1 LAHWSFQQP
10 RALGYGNIFVPFRD
24 FCFGSLGFVADHLGT
39 LHLCEEPTP
48 LTPLEGDIPS
58 NGPLANF
65 DTEVLAWHLKLMLRA
80 DPSASD
86 MELVLFLL
94 HNFFRQLSRGT
105 LLSPPCSPRSQL
117 SFILTNA
124 TGACARELPSARLP
138 PSLVTKL
145 VGMMGNGLTSFH
157 DLLSDDDLLTE
168 VSSIRDVLSPSY
180 PML

>member
-86 MELVLFLL
+86 MELVLFL
-94 HNFFRQLSRGT
+94 
-105 LLSPPCSPRSQL
+105 
-117 SFILTNA
+117 NA